1 MTTKMH
7 SQQPNQN
14 GRLDEIERAAS
25 RKSAAPV
32 HLWNPAFSGDLDIR
46 ISRDGKWFYLG
57 TPINRQRL
65 VNLFA
70 RILRRDDDDRYYLV
84 TPVEKVGIEVE
95 DAPFL
100 AVSMDIEGD
109 GRDQRVTFHTNVGDH
124 VTAGPEHGLRFETD
138 QSGGLKPYI
147 HIRARLEALASRA
160 LVHDLVEIAEERKL
174 NGKRLLGIWSGG
186 VFFAIDDRQDVV
198 EITKQ

>member
-1 MTTKMH
+1 MTTMGSK
-7 SQQPNQN
+7 SLGRN

-25 RKSAAPV
+25 QKGAAPV

-46 ISRDGKWFYLG
+46 ISRDGTWSYLG
-57 TPINRQRL
+57 SPINRQRL

-70 RILRRDDDDRYYLV
+70 RVLRRDDDNRYYLV
-84 TPVEKVGIEVE
+84 TPVEKIGIEVE

-100 AVSMDIEGD
+100 AVSMDVEGQ
-109 GRDQRVTFHTNVGDH
+109 GPDQRVTIHTNVGDRA
-124 VTAGPEHGLRFETD
+124 TAGPEHLLRFETD
-138 QSGGLKPYI
+138 ETGGLKPYV

-160 LVHDLVEIAEERKL
+160 LVHDLVEIAQQREQDGEC
-174 NGKRLLGIWSGG
+174 LLGIWSEGT
-186 VFFAIDDRQDVV
+186 FFPIGPPVGPA